1 MDWIGPSSNGLS
13 KCKNNQAKFIW
24 FTYIVHMVFTSRDW
38 FQHYLS
44 LFTLLQ
50 ARKCWISKTLTLAGD
65 MQWTNTPSSIIP
77 LSNLN
82 FSSLVF
88 REKLNV
94 RGFAKSRPA
103 AQRPAAHGPRRPSGP
118 RARRPIGPR
127 PTAHD
132 GPAARR
138 PGGPAARWP
147 SPDFPV
153 FLSSGKS
160 TRIQWTTVSLN
171 SFTI

>member
-1 MDWIGPSSNGLS
+1 MSAMFLPGSRNCRKCFRESIFIAWPKVIGRLEIANVLEAVMDWIGPSSNGLS

-24 FTYIVHMVFTSRDW
+24 FTYMVHMVFTSRDW

-44 LFTLLQ
+44 LFTLIQ

-94 RGFAKSRPA
+94 SQTKHYLLWIRNENDWIILEAVSQKYNWIF
-103 AQRPAAHGPRRPSGP
+103 Q
-118 RARRPIGPR
+118 
-127 PTAHD
+127 
-132 GPAARR
+132 
-138 PGGPAARWP
+138 
-147 SPDFPV
+147 
-153 FLSSGKS
+153 SSL
-160 TRIQWTTVSLN
+160 R
-171 SFTI
+171 F